1 MYLYYITGLQTVNH
15 GLPAHND
22 FFFFF
27 YNSNRGSFV
36 GEKSSCPY
44 LKIYLI
50 GIQHGVFAVLEIS
63 VPHGFLIIASSI
75 SVFHCTSQ
83 CFYH

>member
-1 MYLYYITGLQTVNH
+1 M
-15 GLPAHND
+15 
-22 FFFFF
+22 
-27 YNSNRGSFV
+27 